1 MRSRPPSGGRFVL
14 GPGRVT
20 PFGRSA
26 ERLGILRVPMRGA
39 PNIVLIGPMGSGKT
53 AVGRSLSR
61 HLGKPFY
68 DSDTEI
74 VRRTGVDIPYIFE
87 KEGESGFREREREAI
102 EALLALRGI
111 VLATGGGAILLPENR
126 RLLAQRGCVI
136 YLETSIEQQ
145 AERVQHGRSRPLL
158 ANVEDPALRLQELMA
173 VRDPLY
179 RSIADITVRTDG
191 RRVKAVAEDIVRMI
205 R

>member
-1 MRSRPPSGGRFVL
+1 
-14 GPGRVT
+14 
-20 PFGRSA
+20 
-26 ERLGILRVPMRGA
+26 MRGA

-53 AVGRSLSR
+53 AVGRSIAR
-61 HLGKPFY
+61 HLGKIFY

-87 KEGESGFREREREAI
+87 KEGESGFRERERETIA
-102 EALLALRGI
+102 ALVALRGI

-126 RLLAQRGCVI
+126 RLLAERGCVV
-136 YLETSIEQQ
+136 YLETSVVQQ
-145 AERVQHGRSRPLL
+145 AERVKHGRHRPLL
-158 ANVEDPALRLQELMA
+158 SNVDPAIRLQELMA
-173 VRDPLY
+173 TREPLY

-191 RRVKAVAEDIVRMI
+191 RRVKAVAEDIVRLI

>member
-1 MRSRPPSGGRFVL
+1 ML
-14 GPGRVT
+14 G
-20 PFGRSA
+20 A
-26 ERLGILRVPMRGA
+26 ANIILV
-39 PNIVLIGPMGSGKT
+39 GPMGSGKT
-53 AVGRSLSR
+53 AVGRSLAR

-87 KEGESGFREREREAI
+87 KEGEPGFRDREREAI
-102 EALLALRGI
+102 EALAALKGI
-111 VLATGGGAILLPENR
+111 VLATGGGAILLPQNR
-126 RLLAQRGCVI
+126 RVLAERGCVV
-136 YLETSIEQQ
+136 YLETSVDQQ
-145 AERVQHGRSRPLL
+145 AARVKQGRSRPLL
-158 ANVEDPALRLQELMA
+158 SNVDPVIRLGELMA

>member
-1 MRSRPPSGGRFVL
+1 
-14 GPGRVT
+14 
-20 PFGRSA
+20 
-26 ERLGILRVPMRGA
+26 MRGA

-87 KEGESGFREREREAI
+87 KEGESGFREREREAL
-102 EALLALRGI
+102 EALVALRGI

-126 RLLAQRGCVI
+126 RLLAERGCVI

-145 AERVQHGRSRPLL
+145 ANRVQHGRSRPLL
-158 ANVEDPALRLQELMA
+158 ANVEDPAARLQELMA